1 MMKKF
6 AVAVIGLLLCTFQA
20 EARPSGAPSVACR
33 DLLPRHARNQAG
45 DEPFPYKVDLSSF
58 LTSYYYGGLSY
69 KSKRQ
74 IIING
79 E

>member
-6 AVAVIGLLLCTFQA
+6 AVAIIGLLLCTFQA
-20 EARPSGAPSVACR
+20 EARPSGAPSAACR
-33 DLLPRHARNQAG
+33 DLVPRHARNQAG
-45 DEPFPYKVDLSSF
+45 DEPFPYKVGWHSF
-58 LTSYYYGGLSY
+58 LMSCYYGGLSY
-69 KSKRQ
+69 KSKQQ